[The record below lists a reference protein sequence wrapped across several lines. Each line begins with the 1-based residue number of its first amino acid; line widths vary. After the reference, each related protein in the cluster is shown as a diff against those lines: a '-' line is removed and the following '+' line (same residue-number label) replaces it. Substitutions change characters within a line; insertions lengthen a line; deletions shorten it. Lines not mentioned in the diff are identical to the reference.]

1 MYAGVGRPGCR
12 IVGKNHPSVARQQ
25 SKKLGNQMT
34 SAKASGWDSDSDVE
48 D

>member
-1 MYAGVGRPGCR
+1 M
-12 IVGKNHPSVARQQ
+12 VGKNHPSVARQQ
-25 SKKLGNQMT
+25 SKKPSNLPS